1 MQRTTKLM
9 AVVRAQPGL
18 DRPELHERCKQP
30 LRHDGI
36 VGWVANVADV
46 SQDPVGGGEPTAEA
60 VVEVRLAP
68 DAPVGDVVGHL
79 LPGITAD
86 VYEVEERL
94 LWDRHGDWP
103 LGERAIGFNRIALVP
118 KVESLTREQFAE
130 HWTDVHGPIAARHHP
145 GIARYVQN
153 VVLRAHTP
161 GAPDWDGIAELHFV
175 RTEDFTERMYDS
187 DEGRRIVR
195 EDVVRFIDP
204 SRGERFLLGRWTMR
218 RDGTSAAGSSTRAK

>member
-1 MQRTTKLM
+1 MTKLM
-9 AVVRAQPGL
+9 AVVRAQRGI
-18 DRPELHERCKQP
+18 DRTELHARCKQP
-30 LRHDGI
+30 LRHDGV

-68 DAPVGDVVGHL
+68 GTPVGEVVEQL
-79 LPGITAD
+79 VPGITAD

-94 LWDRHGDWP
+94 LWDRHGQWP

-118 KVESLTREQFAE
+118 RIASLTRDEFAA

-153 VVLRAHTP
+153 VVKCAHTP
-161 GAPDWDGIAELHFV
+161 GSPDWDGIAELHFV

-195 EDVVRFIDP
+195 EDVTRFIDP
-204 SRGERFLLGRWTMR
+204 SRGERFLLGRWTIV
-218 RDGTSAAGSSTRAK
+218 RDDALQDPPRA